1 MVTRNDVIADLQRV
15 YKLIGRKAFS
25 RKTYSR
31 LGRLSIHH
39 YKERFGTFGN
49 ALAKAD
55 LPMSRLTART
65 VTLHDACECP
75 EQRRCLSCD
84 GWFRSEDKV
93 RFRCCPTCRRAN
105 AEESEDNLYEQ
116 AFTARECREAQPQGH
131 CGTPVGAFLG
141 KVTARTAK
149 PTMVRAAAHLVRE

>member
-1 MVTRNDVIADLQRV
+1 MITREDVIADLQRV

-31 LGRLSIHH
+31 LGRLSVHH

-49 ALAKAD
+49 ALARAD
-55 LPMSRLTART
+55 LPMSRRVAQSMALQDIRG
-65 VTLHDACECP
+65 CP
-75 EQRRCLSCD
+75 DQVRCLSCD
-84 GWFRSEDKV
+84 HWFKTEDKV

-116 AFTARECREAQPQGH
+116 AFTARECREAQP
-131 CGTPVGAFLG
+131 
-141 KVTARTAK
+141 
-149 PTMVRAAAHLVRE
+149 